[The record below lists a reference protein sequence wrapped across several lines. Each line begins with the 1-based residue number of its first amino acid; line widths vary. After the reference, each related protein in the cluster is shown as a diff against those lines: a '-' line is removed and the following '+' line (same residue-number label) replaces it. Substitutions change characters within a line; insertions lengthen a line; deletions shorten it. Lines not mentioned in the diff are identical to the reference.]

1 MSHSGKERKVE
12 ERYDNA
18 REQYKEFGV
27 NADEALE
34 KLLEIPISVHC
45 WQGDDVSGFESSSEG
60 VDSGGILATGGYPG
74 RARSA
79 DELRSD
85 FRKALDFLPGKA
97 HRFNLHAIYAETGY
111 KKVERDQLKPEHF
124 SQWIDWAGDEG
135 IMLDFNQT
143 FFAHPKA
150 EDGFTLAHRDP
161 EIRKFWIRHGIASR
175 RIASAMGTAQGADC
189 LCNLWIPD
197 GMKDLPAD
205 RFNPRRLLIE
215 SLDEIFK
222 EDMPNLLDSV
232 EGKLFGI
239 ASESYV
245 AGSNDFY
252 LLYAQ
257 SRKKILCLDMGHFHP
272 TESVADK
279 ISTVLSFQDRLL
291 LHISRGIRW
300 DSDHVALLEDPVRE
314 IAHECVRGNVLDR
327 VIFATDFFDA
337 SINRIAAW
345 VIGVRALKKALLE
358 ALLEPVHLLR
368 EAEEA
373 GDYTARLAI
382 MESSKGLPSSAVWD
396 MACLRSDVPV
406 GIGWLDELKAYERDV
421 QTRRG

>member
-1 MSHSGKERKVE
+1 MSNSGKERKVE
-12 ERYDNA
+12 QRYDNA

-111 KKVERDQLKPEHF
+111 KKVERDQLQPEHF
-124 SQWIDWAGDEG
+124 SQWIDWASDEG

-150 EDGFTLAHRDP
+150 EDGFTLAHRVP

-272 TESVADK
+272 TELVADK

-406 GIGWLDELKAYERDV
+406 GIGWLHELKAYERDV

>member
-1 MSHSGKERKVE
+1 MTLSGKEQKVE
-12 ERYDNA
+12 ERYNNA
-18 REQYKEFGV
+18 REQYEEFGV
-27 NADEALE
+27 NTDEALE
-34 KLLEIPISVHC
+34 KLLEIPISIHC
-45 WQGDDVSGFESSSEG
+45 WQGDDVSGFESNSES
-60 VDSGGILATGGYPG
+60 VDSGGIIATGEYPG
-74 RARSA
+74 RARNA

-97 HRFNLHAIYAETGY
+97 HRLNLHAIYAETGEE
-111 KKVERDQLKPEHF
+111 KIERDQLMPEHF
-124 SQWIDWAGDEG
+124 SRWIDWAMDEG

-150 EDGFTLAHRDP
+150 EDGFTLAHHDP

-175 RIASAMGTAQGADC
+175 SIASAMGTAQGADC

-205 RFNPRRLLIE
+205 RFGPRRLLVE
-215 SLDEIFK
+215 SLDAIFG
-222 EDMPNLLDSV
+222 ENMPNLIDSV

-257 SRKKILCLDMGHFHP
+257 SRNKILCLDMGHFHP
-272 TESVADK
+272 TETIADK
-279 ISTVLSFQDRLL
+279 ISAVLSFQDRVL

-300 DSDHVALLEDPVRE
+300 DSDHVVLLEDPVRE

-406 GIGWLDELKAYERDV
+406 GIGWLHELRAYERDV
-421 QTRRG
+421 QLRRG